1 MNRKQYALMVSL
13 VVIAGFIGGALSAR
27 IFKAPWALAE
37 TPPGPSKMISAE
49 KIQIVDKKGKVCAV
63 LDQQRLVFFDKDAAI
78 RFSLNM
84 DIYGD
89 AHMSLRD
96 KNGTIRLMFGLD
108 LGGKPYV
115 GLSDEDGE
123 ADIRL
128 EVGERGSFFY
138 LSGNDSHS
146 GAALGSDA
154 QGTHLSLSD
163 KDGRSRLWL
172 TVDSKGAA
180 SLNLFDQDGK
190 LRAVLG
196 SAVLK
201 DVQSGINEGV
211 PASSVLLF
219 NKSEKVIWS
228 AP

>member
-1 MNRKQYALMVSL
+1 MVSL
-13 VVIAGFIGGALSAR
+13 VLIAGFLGGVISAKTFR
-27 IFKAPWALAE
+27 ARSAVAD
-37 TPPGPSKMISAE
+37 TSSGPSKTVSAE
-49 KIQIVDKKGKVCAV
+49 KFKVVDKKGNVRAT
-63 LDQQRLVFFDKDAAI
+63 LDQDSLLLFDKDGAI
-78 RFSLNM
+78 RLALDM

-96 KNGTIRLMFGLD
+96 KNGTIRLMLGLD
-108 LGGKPYV
+108 LGGKPYI

-123 ADIRL
+123 ADVKI
-128 EVGERGSFFY
+128 EVGEQGSFFY
-138 LSGNDSHS
+138 LSGKDPD
-146 GAALGSDA
+146 G

-172 TVDSKGAA
+172 TVDPDGEP
-180 SLNLFDQDGK
+180 SLNLFDQGGK

-196 SAVLK
+196 SAALK
-201 DVQSGINEGV
+201 DVRSGINEKT
-211 PASSVLLF
+211 ATSSVVLF